1 MNEIIL
7 YTLLIF
13 LLFFLAFSILF
24 AKKAT
29 TEVFSLISSV
39 ESLPID
45 ESISLEKLSKI
56 EASIENLKQV
66 FIFSNLIDAPEGD
79 LKNAV
84 IKNFKNNV
92 KYNFVISKNNY
103 EEFKETYY
111 KIFEAYSNIAKVNPN
126 KLLKIYPLEIEWG
139 DKPYVFYRFHFEKK
153 FHVIGFVGFELNKG
167 IATSYL
173 KLERDIAYTLFN
185 TAIAACDVNIDV
197 SVNREEFENN
207 KIIKLKIAS

>member
-66 FIFSNLIDAPEGD
+66 FIFANLIDAPEGD

-139 DKPYVFYRFHFEKK
+139 DKPYVFYRFQFEKK

-185 TAIAACDVNIDV
+185 TAIAACDVNIEV